1 MKTIL
6 AMGLCYVITFSA
18 QAQQSAK
25 DKLIVKL
32 NSTLKKFEG
41 RSFSDGETLYIVKK
55 QTFTT
60 TGFHSAIDIKKMNG
74 GTFTKLKAKCEAIP
88 WASFASCEAESSQAD
103 KEIQEITAEFKY
115 NLQIQAVLNGSET
128 YNDEINTITLYTTKK
143 DLKYVSSLIG
153 EMKKL
158 GK

>member
-6 AMGLCYVITFSA
+6 ALGLCYAITISA

-32 NSTLKKFEG
+32 NSILKKFEG
-41 RSFSDGETLYIVKK
+41 RNFSDGETLYIVKK

-60 TGFHSAIDIKKMNG
+60 TGFHSAIDIKKMKD

-88 WASFASCEAESSQAD
+88 WASFASFEAESSEAD
-103 KEIQEITAEFKY
+103 KEIQEITAEFTN
-115 NLQIQAVLNGSET
+115 NLQIQAVLNGSDT

-143 DLKYVSSLIG
+143 DLKDISSLIS
-153 EMKKL
+153 EMKKAR
-158 GK
+158 